1 MDMFDFAI
9 KMEQDAEKLYR
20 GLAEKASTPGV
31 KQIFTMLADDEQ
43 KHERAIE
50 ILKRKSGGHGLDDNF
65 IPEVKTV
72 FQNLKDHIDDINL
85 SKDQL
90 DDYRIA
96 LDIEKKGF
104 EYFKE
109 QFEKSESPEEK
120 RLFKSIANQE
130 MYHIK
135 TVENLVEMLE
145 RPQWWV
151 ENAEFTPK
159 DSDYLS

>member
-9 KMEQDAEKLYR
+9 KMEQDAEQLYR
-20 GLAEKASTPGV
+20 DLAQKASTPGV
-31 KQIFTMLADDEQ
+31 RQIFTMLADDEET
-43 KHERAIE
+43 HEQAIE
-50 ILKRKSGGHGLDDNF
+50 ILKRKNGGHGLDDSF
-65 IPEVKTV
+65 IPEVTTV
-72 FQNLKDHIDDINL
+72 FKDLRDHISDIDL
-85 SKDQL
+85 SKEQL

-104 EYFKE
+104 AYYKE
-109 QFEKSESPEEK
+109 QFEKSDSPEAK

-130 MYHIK
+130 LYHIK
-135 TVENLVEMLE
+135 TVENLVDMLE

-159 DSDYLS
+159 DKDYL